1 MLKSDY
7 SLALFLKSY
16 ALDPEKIDSLIV
28 DCRLYDSKAQEE
40 LYKHYYPRLF
50 NYLKRT
56 IPDNH
61 ELASIVNDSF
71 IKAFNNIEKFSP
83 NGSGFEAWMKT
94 IVKNTALDHLRKE
107 KRNLPLIRTDA
118 LAETSRESVYPD
130 TPESVLEMIH
140 QLPEVSRKV
149 VVLYIEGYKHKEIAD
164 FLKISEPSSRWYLHD
179 ARKRLRRSS
188 KAGC

>member
-28 DCRLYDSKAQEE
+28 DCRLYNSKAQEE

-140 QLPEVSRKV
+140 QYRKFRGR
-149 VVLYIEGYKHKEIAD
+149 L
-164 FLKISEPSSRWYLHD
+164 WYLH
-179 ARKRLRRSS
+179 
-188 KAGC
+188 